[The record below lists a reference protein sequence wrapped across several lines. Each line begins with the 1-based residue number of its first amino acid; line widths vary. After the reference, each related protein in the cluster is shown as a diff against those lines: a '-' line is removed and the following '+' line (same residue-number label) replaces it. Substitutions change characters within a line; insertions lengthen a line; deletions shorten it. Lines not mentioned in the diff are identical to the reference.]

1 MRYAAG
7 GLALL
12 FLLALLCLL
21 LRIYLES
28 RREREKPAEIPGDEL
43 PPALREAALQPLRRL
58 AQYYLKRDPEQADA
72 CMEETMLPDDMLI
85 LGTNPLEI
93 FRGREGARN
102 LLQGDWR
109 SWGLAS
115 LDADG
120 TALGRAGDTLH
131 FVMRGQIRLDFF
143 EQLADG
149 RYRRSTEEFSEHIWQ
164 PAQIEALLHETGFT
178 LLEVLDGDTYSEP
191 VPETQRLLYIAR
203 ASGGQQMPE

>member
-58 AQYYLKRDPEQADA
+58 AQYYLKREPEQADA

-143 EQLADG
+143 HIRVPIKITGLLIEKDG
-149 RYRRSTEEFSEHIWQ
+149 AWRIGKLQFVNDLNTNYLIIAWI
-164 PAQIEALLHETGFT
+164 PAIALTANLVLF
-178 LLEVLDGDTYSEP
+178 LLF
-191 VPETQRLLYIAR
+191 RLLGI
-203 ASGGQQMPE
+203 

>member
-43 PPALREAALQPLRRL
+43 LPALREAALQPLRRL
-58 AQYYLKRDPEQADA
+58 AEYYLKRDPEQADA

-93 FRGREGARN
+93 FWGREGARN

-143 EQLADG
+143 HIRVPIKITGLLIEKDG
-149 RYRRSTEEFSEHIWQ
+149 AWRIGKLQFVNDLNTNYVIIAWI
-164 PAQIEALLHETGFT
+164 PAIALTASLVLF
-178 LLEVLDGDTYSEP
+178 LLF
-191 VPETQRLLYIAR
+191 RLLGI
-203 ASGGQQMPE
+203 

>member
-12 FLLALLCLL
+12 FLFALLCLL

-58 AQYYLKRDPEQADA
+58 AEYYLKRDPEQADA

-143 EQLADG
+143 HIRIPIKITGLLIEKDG
-149 RYRRSTEEFSEHIWQ
+149 AWRIGKLQFVNDLNTNYVIIAWI
-164 PAQIEALLHETGFT
+164 PAIVLTANLVLFLLF
-178 LLEVLDGDTYSEP
+178 
-191 VPETQRLLYIAR
+191 RLLGI
-203 ASGGQQMPE
+203 

>member
-143 EQLADG
+143 HIRVPIKITGLLIEKDG
-149 RYRRSTEEFSEHIWQ
+149 AWRIGKLQFVNDLNTNYLIIAWI
-164 PAQIEALLHETGFT
+164 PAIALTANLVLF
-178 LLEVLDGDTYSEP
+178 LLF
-191 VPETQRLLYIAR
+191 RLLGI
-203 ASGGQQMPE
+203 

>member
-7 GLALL
+7 GLTLL

-43 PPALREAALQPLRRL
+43 PPALREVALQPLRRL
-58 AQYYLKRDPEQADA
+58 AEYYLKRDPEQADA

-143 EQLADG
+143 HIRVPIKITGLLIEKDG
-149 RYRRSTEEFSEHIWQ
+149 AWRIGKLQFVNDLNTNYVIIAWI
-164 PAQIEALLHETGFT
+164 PAIVLTANLVLFLLF
-178 LLEVLDGDTYSEP
+178 
-191 VPETQRLLYIAR
+191 RLLGI
-203 ASGGQQMPE
+203 

>member
-12 FLLALLCLL
+12 LLLALLCLL

-58 AQYYLKRDPEQADA
+58 AEYYLKRDPEQADA

-143 EQLADG
+143 HIRVPIKITGLLIEKDG
-149 RYRRSTEEFSEHIWQ
+149 AWRIGKLQFVNDLNTNYLIIAWI
-164 PAQIEALLHETGFT
+164 PAI
-178 LLEVLDGDTYSEP
+178 VLTANL
-191 VPETQRLLYIAR
+191 VLFFLFRLLGI
-203 ASGGQQMPE
+203 

>member
-12 FLLALLCLL
+12 FLLALLYLL

-43 PPALREAALQPLRRL
+43 PPALREVALQPLRRL
-58 AQYYLKRDPEQADA
+58 AEYYLKRDPEQADA

-143 EQLADG
+143 HIRVPIKITGLLIEKDG
-149 RYRRSTEEFSEHIWQ
+149 AWRIGKLQFVNDLNTNYVIIAWI
-164 PAQIEALLHETGFT
+164 PAIVLTANLVLFLLF
-178 LLEVLDGDTYSEP
+178 
-191 VPETQRLLYIAR
+191 RLLGI
-203 ASGGQQMPE
+203 

>member
-12 FLLALLCLL
+12 FLFALLCLL

-58 AQYYLKRDPEQADA
+58 AEYYLKRDPEQADA

-143 EQLADG
+143 HIRVPIKITGLLIEKDG
-149 RYRRSTEEFSEHIWQ
+149 AWRIGKLQFVNDLNTNYVIIAWI
-164 PAQIEALLHETGFT
+164 PAIVLTANLVLFLLF
-178 LLEVLDGDTYSEP
+178 
-191 VPETQRLLYIAR
+191 RLLGI
-203 ASGGQQMPE
+203 

>member
-28 RREREKPAEIPGDEL
+28 RREREKPAEIPGEEL
-43 PPALREAALQPLRRL
+43 PPALREAALRPLRRL
-58 AQYYLKRDPEQADA
+58 VQYYLKRDPEQADA

-143 EQLADG
+143 HIRVPIKITGLLIEKDG
-149 RYRRSTEEFSEHIWQ
+149 AWRIGKFQFVNDLNTNYVIIAWI
-164 PAQIEALLHETGFT
+164 PAIVLTASLVLFLLFW
-178 LLEVLDGDTYSEP
+178 LLG
-191 VPETQRLLYIAR
+191 I
-203 ASGGQQMPE
+203 

>member
-12 FLLALLCLL
+12 FLFALLYLL

-58 AQYYLKRDPEQADA
+58 AEYYLKRDPEQADA

-143 EQLADG
+143 HIRVPIKITGLLIEKDG
-149 RYRRSTEEFSEHIWQ
+149 AWRIGKLQFVNDLNTNYVIIAWI
-164 PAQIEALLHETGFT
+164 PAIALTASLVLF
-178 LLEVLDGDTYSEP
+178 LLF
-191 VPETQRLLYIAR
+191 RLLGI
-203 ASGGQQMPE
+203 

>member
-58 AQYYLKRDPEQADA
+58 AEYYLKRDPEQADA

-143 EQLADG
+143 HIRVPIKITGLLIEKDG
-149 RYRRSTEEFSEHIWQ
+149 AWRIGKLQFVNDLNTNYLIIAWI
-164 PAQIEALLHETGFT
+164 PAIVLTANLVLFLLF
-178 LLEVLDGDTYSEP
+178 
-191 VPETQRLLYIAR
+191 RLLGI
-203 ASGGQQMPE
+203 

>member
-58 AQYYLKRDPEQADA
+58 AEYYLKRDPEQADA
-72 CMEETMLPDDMLI
+72 CMEETMLPDEMLI

-143 EQLADG
+143 HIRVPIKITGLLIEKDG
-149 RYRRSTEEFSEHIWQ
+149 AWRIGKLQFVNDLNTNYLIIAWI
-164 PAQIEALLHETGFT
+164 PAI
-178 LLEVLDGDTYSEP
+178 VLTANL
-191 VPETQRLLYIAR
+191 VLFFLFRLLGI
-203 ASGGQQMPE
+203 

>member
-12 FLLALLCLL
+12 FLLALLYLL

-43 PPALREAALQPLRRL
+43 PPALREAALRPLRRL
-58 AQYYLKRDPEQADA
+58 AEYYLKRDPEQADA

-93 FRGREGARN
+93 FWGREGARN

-143 EQLADG
+143 HIRVPIKITGLLIEKDG
-149 RYRRSTEEFSEHIWQ
+149 AWRIGKLQFVNDLNTNYVIIAWI
-164 PAQIEALLHETGFT
+164 PAIALTASLVLF
-178 LLEVLDGDTYSEP
+178 LLF
-191 VPETQRLLYIAR
+191 RLLGI
-203 ASGGQQMPE
+203 

>member
-58 AQYYLKRDPEQADA
+58 AEYYLKRDPEQADA

-143 EQLADG
+143 HIRVPIKITGLLIEKDG
-149 RYRRSTEEFSEHIWQ
+149 AWRIGKLQFVNDLNTNYVIIAWI
-164 PAQIEALLHETGFT
+164 PAIVLTANLVLFLLF
-178 LLEVLDGDTYSEP
+178 
-191 VPETQRLLYIAR
+191 RLLGI
-203 ASGGQQMPE
+203 